1 MKRALLLAC
10 LLAAGASGTAAA
22 ASDTNYITA
31 DTLETFRL
39 NAAEVRHEMRAGG
52 RFSTL
57 DDRQRERVEG
67 ELQRMENLFLKSGTV
82 EDMSRME
89 KVELFNAQERVNG
102 LLTASDD
109 ERLVCRM
116 VEPTGSKMRK
126 RECKT
131 AGEIRRTRESH
142 REGLRNNTKAIDHG
156 PYN

>member
-1 MKRALLLAC
+1 MKRALLLGC
-10 LLAAGASGTAAA
+10 LAFAAGAAAA
-22 ASDTNYITA
+22 ASNTSYITA

-39 NAAEVRHEMRAGG
+39 NAAEVRHEMRNGG

-57 DDRQRERVEG
+57 NDRQRERVEA
-67 ELQRMENLFLKSGTV
+67 ELRRMENLFLKSDTV
-82 EDMSRME
+82 DEMGRME

-116 VEPTGSKMRK
+116 VEPTGSKMRQ

-131 AGEIRRTRESH
+131 AGEIRRTREVH
-142 REGLRNNTKAIDHG
+142 REGLRNNTKAIDYG